1 LFKGPVLYK
10 LIPKD
15 SSYKSFKGLTPL
27 TFCENSIK
35 ILSDRFIRII
45 KEENTMDR
53 RDFFKKVILTPLLTP
68 LFLAARKGKS
78 GCELYLIA
86 DNPEEFF
93 PLILEELHDYV
104 ANHVHSFAF
113 LNSHPQENDLRRI
126 LSHGGLTYVQKPIQ
140 AGLTLSFSLLHKKT
154 TPSFTLIKE
163 GKIWDIR
170 TRKLYSL
177 WREMNKNHTPSSCL
191 TVASFKSRQ
200 SGPFSGEYVSVY
212 KDGRKA
218 EMISLEENITK
229 SYRTGGGKIT
239 IRVEDR
245 KTWVSESPCRH
256 KICLSSPPVSF
267 AGERIICAPNH
278 FLLEIQGSRYIDT
291 SIG

>member
-1 LFKGPVLYK
+1 M
-10 LIPKD
+10 
-15 SSYKSFKGLTPL
+15 
-27 TFCENSIK
+27 E
-35 ILSDRFIRII
+35 
-45 KEENTMDR
+45 R

-68 LFLAARKGKS
+68 LLLAATKGKR

-104 ANHVHSFAF
+104 ANCGHRFSF
-113 LNSHPQENDLRRI
+113 LNSHPKENELRRI
-126 LSHGGLTYVQKPIQ
+126 LSHRGLTHAQEPFQ
-140 AGLTLSFSLLHKKT
+140 ADMTLSFSLLHKKNL
-154 TPSFTLIKE
+154 PSFTLIKE

-170 TRKLYSL
+170 SRQLYSL
-177 WREMNKNHTPSSCL
+177 WRKMNKDHMPSSCL

-200 SGPFSGEYVSVY
+200 SRPFSGEYVSVY
-212 KDGRKA
+212 KDGGKE
-218 EMISLEENITK
+218 EMISLEENITR
-229 SYRTGGGKIT
+229 SYRTRGGKIT
-239 IRVEDR
+239 LRVEDR
-245 KTWVSESPCRH
+245 KTWILESPCRH
-256 KICLSSPPVSF
+256 KICLSSPPVSL